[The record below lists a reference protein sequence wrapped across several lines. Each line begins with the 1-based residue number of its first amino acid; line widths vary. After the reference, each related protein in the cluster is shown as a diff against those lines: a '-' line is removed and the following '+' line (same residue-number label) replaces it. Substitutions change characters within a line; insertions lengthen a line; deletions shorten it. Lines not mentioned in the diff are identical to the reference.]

1 MASSGRCLCGAV
13 QYTLNGEP
21 ISVLDCHCSMCRRE
35 SGAAS
40 LVYAGYR
47 RTDVSISGSI
57 KYYRASNIASRGFC
71 PNCGSPICYED
82 DADPQSIWLTV
93 GTHDDAGSLPVA
105 GARVRKRRAFH
116 GWRSRRTCG
125 SGRGSALDRRRKES
139 GASRRGARSH
149 S

>member
-82 DADPQSIWLTV
+82 DADRQSIWLTV
-93 GTHDDAGSLPVA
+93 GTHDDAGSLPSREHVYVNDKLPWVEISKNLRQWP
-105 GARVRKRRAFH
+105 GERP
-116 GWRSRRTCG
+116 RSKT
-125 SGRGSALDRRRKES
+125 
-139 GASRRGARSH
+139 
-149 S
+149 